1 MISLFLNTFSNYLN
15 IVLIKDEKVLD
26 EVYKKLDKD
35 LSKEALS
42 NIKEVIERNNL
53 SPDNIN
59 EIIIARGPGSFTG
72 LRVGTTIAKVFAYF
86 KNIKLCSVSSLEV
99 MATSTE
105 GEIIV
110 PLIDARRDYVYGAIY
125 DKDYNVLMEEKYLK
139 REDLIKEAEKYNKK
153 IVYVSNDDFDDLDV
167 KKYEPNSTNLIK
179 YINKKEED
187 SKAFIPT
194 YLKRT
199 EAEENYDKRN

>member
-187 SKAFIPT
+187 SKTFIPT

>member
-15 IVLIKDEKVLD
+15 IVLIKHEKVLD

-125 DKDYNVLMEEKYLK
+125 DNVP
-139 REDLIKEAEKYNKK
+139 RH
-153 IVYVSNDDFDDLDV
+153 
-167 KKYEPNSTNLIK
+167 
-179 YINKKEED
+179 
-187 SKAFIPT
+187 
-194 YLKRT
+194 
-199 EAEENYDKRN
+199 

>member
-110 PLIDARRDYVYGAIY
+110 PLIDARRDYVYGAVY

-187 SKAFIPT
+187 SKTFIPT

>member
-15 IVLIKDEKVLD
+15 IVLIKHEKVLD

>member
-35 LSKEALS
+35 LSKEALF
-42 NIKEVIERNNL
+42 NIRELLKKNNL

-59 EIIIARGPGSFTG
+59 ELIITRGPGSFTG
-72 LRVGTTIAKVFAYF
+72 LRVGATIAKVFAYF
-86 KNIKLCSVSSLEV
+86 KNIELYSVSSLETL
-99 MATSTE
+99 ATSKE

-110 PLIDARRDYVYGAIY
+110 PLIDARRGYVYGAIY
-125 DKDYNVLMEEKYLK
+125 DKDYNLLMEEKYLK
-139 REDLIKEAEKYNKK
+139 REELIKEAEKYNKE
-153 IVYVSNDDFDDLDV
+153 IVYVSNDEFEDLNIE
-167 KKYEPNSTNLIK
+167 KYEPNSTNLIK
-179 YINKKEED
+179 YMSKRKEN
-187 SKAFIPT
+187 SMTFIPT